1 MSQFEVQGV
10 SSPHFKV
17 LPETLFQS
25 PEAQN
30 FNIGLSGVA
39 RFKSDF
45 YIASTLNIQKVSIRD
60 FNMKMDSVINRAKS
74 LLPILPEGTEY
85 GFIPIQWTIMASANA
100 IWNMSSSKFGGC
112 ITSGWRILR
121 EDKVIHQSTQTV
133 KMFKGI
139 EVDLSIVYSANLK
152 IGYQIDMYGYF
163 AILDLPRID

>member
-17 LPETLFQS
+17 LPETRFQS

-74 LLPILPEGTEY
+74 LLPILAVGTVF
-85 GFIPIQWTIMASANA
+85 GIIPIQWSIMCFTNA
-100 IWNMSSSKFGGC
+100 IC
-112 ITSGWRILR
+112 R
-121 EDKVIHQSTQTV
+121 
-133 KMFKGI
+133 
-139 EVDLSIVYSANLK
+139 
-152 IGYQIDMYGYF
+152 
-163 AILDLPRID
+163 